1 MKKVL
6 FSVAILMLSC
16 CIAMAQTDPKALKQA
31 QKDVKAAQRLVST
44 QGADLNEAQK
54 LVDGVMQYDEIKA
67 QPDVWNVAGNIQKKH
82 FEAEM
87 QKLYLKQAVDYNKMY
102 NSLYEAYQ
110 NFFKCDEVE
119 KTAVD
124 KKGRP
129 IKVKYHD
136 ANRKFLL
143 DSRPWL
149 INGGVKYYNEDK
161 NNQEALKYFS
171 LYIES
176 AENPM
181 LKGDSTVVNDT
192 LVSQIA
198 YYASLASMQLKD
210 PNSVLKYTPLVKTDK
225 SVSRYGYEFSA
236 SAYRELGDTAKWI
249 AELQEGVKK
258 FPDHN
263 YFFGNLLDYYNTSG
277 KYKEALEF
285 ADAMVQRSP
294 EDAHM
299 QYVKGYLCQNLQKY
313 DDAIAAYKA
322 AINLKP
328 DYAEACSNLGLIY
341 CQQAN
346 DLSANMTSSFG
357 SAQYKKDQETL
368 KGFYREAKPYY
379 EKARE
384 LRPDKKEMW
393 LNGLYTIYYML
404 NMGPELKEIEKMM
417 EN

>member
-67 QPDVWNVAGNIQKKH
+67 QPDVWNVAGNIQRKH

-110 NFFKCDEVE
+110 NFFKCDNVE

-143 DSRPWL
+143 ESRPWL

-313 DDAIAAYKA
+313 EDAINAYKA

>member
-31 QKDVKAAQRLVST
+31 QKDVKTAQRLVST
-44 QGADLNEAQK
+44 QGADLNEAKK
-54 LVDGVMQYDEIKA
+54 LIDGVMQYDEIKA
-67 QPDVWNVAGNIQKKH
+67 QPDVWNVAGNIQRKH

-110 NFFKCDEVE
+110 NFFKCDNVE

-143 DSRPWL
+143 ESRPWL

-181 LKGDSTVVNDT
+181 LKGDSTIVNDT

-313 DDAIAAYKA
+313 DEAITAYKA